1 MDGKPEKGERK
12 LADDYIILINEIYL
26 EKNNKSESDRLQ
38 LISLNEFALK
48 LSPYN
53 FDIQMSQATHY
64 DAIGMSVSFG

>member
-1 MDGKPEKGERK
+1 M
-12 LADDYIILINEIYL
+12 LINEIL
-26 EKNNKSESDRLQ
+26 IERGNLNEADRLQ
-38 LISLNEFALK
+38 LISLNEYTLK